1 MTPPRRQTY
10 GRLPLFAPLLL
21 GIIALLGSFTLLLLL
36 PAAGLGVAA
45 SALPLPSRLSV
56 LRI

>member
-1 MTPPRRQTY
+1 MTLPRRQTY

-21 GIIALLGSFTLLLLL
+21 GIIVLLGSFTLLLL

>member
-1 MTPPRRQTY
+1 MTPPRSQTY

-21 GIIALLGSFTLLLLL
+21 GIIALLSSFTPLLL
-36 PAAGLGVAA
+36 PAAGLGVAV
-45 SALPLPSRLSV
+45 SALALPSRPSV